1 MLRHEL
7 LNVFVLNRALPLVD
21 FLDLLRNNIHGDD
34 FVMLGQ
40 KNCQRQSHI
49 SGSCYCDFH
58 IDSLSY
64 SSHLF
69 SLQHLPG
76 VVVGRM
82 TR

>member
-1 MLRHEL
+1 M
-7 LNVFVLNRALPLVD
+7 PLID
-21 FLDLLRNNIHGDD
+21 LFNLLRDYIHGDD

-64 SSHLF
+64 SSHT
-69 SLQHLPG
+69 SLLIYRTSSLCSPLIHQRQL
-76 VVVGRM
+76 M
-82 TR
+82 